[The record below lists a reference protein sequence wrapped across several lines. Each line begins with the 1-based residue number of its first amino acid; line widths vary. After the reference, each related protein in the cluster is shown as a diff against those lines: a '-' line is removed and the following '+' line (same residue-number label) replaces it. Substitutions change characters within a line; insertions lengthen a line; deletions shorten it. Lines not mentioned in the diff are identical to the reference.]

1 MNNVFH
7 FKGRYLTSLS
17 YQEIL
22 LIQQKSLMKYWDW
35 HLSNYIPITALI
47 MTGGQGDDELRSVE
61 VYIPSTNTS
70 CFLRSLPGLWRSRLH
85 SQDGLM
91 MCGGA
96 YAPLIHSCYK
106 FNTISGEWIKTH
118 NLTESR
124 RGHSSWQ
131 REDGTVVLM
140 GSFDDDS
147 RWTTEIVSDSSAVST
162 PGFSLGYNTKWVVL
176 CLYHYPSLDKAGLEV
191 KSS

>member
-1 MNNVFH
+1 
-7 FKGRYLTSLS
+7 
-17 YQEIL
+17 
-22 LIQQKSLMKYWDW
+22 MKYWDW

-70 CFLRSLPGLWRSRLH
+70 CFLPSLPGLWRSRLH

-96 YAPLIHSCYK
+96 NPPQTISCYK

-131 REDGTVVLM
+131 REDGTVLLI
-140 GSFDDDS
+140 GSMHS
-147 RWTTEIVSDSSAVST
+147 ATTTEMVSNSSGVST
-162 PGFSLGYNTKWVVL
+162 PGFELKYKTRWVVL
-176 CLYHYPSLDKAGLEV
+176 WLWDPPGHSNSLYNKLLIINNYI
-191 KSS
+191 